1 MRLLKLLEESS
12 LLVRCDSDPGVADGE
27 LQTCAV
33 VRNRLHRYIY
43 ADFSLLRK
51 FNRIPNQVD
60 QDLTQTDRI
69 TSQVSGHIRRDVH
82 GELQALLVGGQGEAP
97 QHILDH
103 AG

>member
-27 LQTCAV
+27 LQTSAV

-51 FNRIPNQVD
+51 FNRIPNQID
-60 QDLTQTDRI
+60 HDLTKTDRV
-69 TSQVSGHIRRDVH
+69 TSQVSGYIRRDVH
-82 GELQALLVGGQGEAP
+82 GEFQTLLMRREGEAP
-97 QHILDH
+97 QHIFDH